1 MEILE
6 YIVVAVVMG
15 VISYMIWDS
24 DDKVINRG
32 DEWDQ
37 YIKELKGS
45 GDTLSTGGNDGVH
58 KITNDEYIEQ
68 RQIPP
73 HTSIKTIGW

>member
-24 DDKVINRG
+24 DDKVIYRG
-32 DEWDQ
+32 DEWD
-37 YIKELKGS
+37 
-45 GDTLSTGGNDGVH
+45 
-58 KITNDEYIEQ
+58 
-68 RQIPP
+68 
-73 HTSIKTIGW
+73 